1 MSGRRIVSRVTI
13 QTGHRHLTPVSNQH
27 GMGMASVL
35 DLEPTDLATHRAVP
49 PMGQVMGLEMDPIKA
64 TEQADTAKTDSGI
77 IYQEEYYS
85 IDKKII
91 NAKEISRDD
100 VDVSKKN

>member
-1 MSGRRIVSRVTI
+1 MSGRRIVSRVTT

-49 PMGQVMGLEMDPIKA
+49 PMGQVMGLYPIKA
-64 TEQADTAKTDSGI
+64 VEQADTAKTDSGI

-85 IDKKII
+85 IIMQKRSQEMMYERRTKHHIP
-91 NAKEISRDD
+91 
-100 VDVSKKN
+100 

>member
-35 DLEPTDLATHRAVP
+35 DLEPTELATHRAVP
-49 PMGQVMGLEMDPIKA
+49 PMGQVMGLDPIKA
-64 TEQADTAKTDSGI
+64 AEQADTAKTDSGI

-91 NAKEISRDD
+91 NAKEISTD
-100 VDVSKKN
+100 DVSKKN